1 MNAIYHPD
9 AVRLLLDTAQK
20 HNVSL
25 LFVTNNVCNQILKF
39 EDSTEVISAMGLEG
53 LMKDLAVAW
62 YGPHLKGKFGM
73 CHCIAGFLGMENRG
87 QCI

>member
-20 HNVSL
+20 HNVPL

-39 EDSTEVISAMGLEG
+39 EDSAEVISAMGLEG
-53 LMKDLAVAW
+53 LMKDLAIAW
-62 YGPHLKGKFGM
+62 YGPHLKGKIEM
-73 CHCIAGFLGMENRG
+73 HHCITDYQWERP
-87 QCI
+87 IHT